1 MGPCTCAPRR
11 DSRAPGPRP
20 RAHLRRL
27 RSLRAFLKLLESR
40 IVQPLLAR
48 EQLLE
53 PWPFRGCNTP
63 HQLLLDLHRPRE
75 RMADE
80 RTGIVYTLAHV
91 VVQFGPQ
98 PSRAEPRAKGR
109 DRDVLVNGSIEP
121 PVCDDI
127 RLCERSRGPSLD
139 AAAGAGGHA
148 RVRVWPDSPRTPYS
162 CAARCCTQR
171 VPLRR
176 AASFGE
182 RRCACSSPARPPP
195 RSARGEPP
203 STC

>member
-1 MGPCTCAPRR
+1 MRFPLRLALAPR
-11 DSRAPGPRP
+11 APVCGPYGPLHAPQRLARP
-20 RAHLRRL
+20 RACAALWLRRL

-109 DRDVLVNGSIEP
+109 DRDVLVKGSIEP

-148 RVRVWPDSPRTPYS
+148 KIACLRLKMSR
-162 CAARCCTQR
+162 TQR
-171 VPLRR
+171 QVYPCRHGDLQD
-176 AASFGE
+176 
-182 RRCACSSPARPPP
+182 RCIAVS
-195 RSARGEPP
+195 
-203 STC
+203 